1 MIYRGAHDM
10 PIVGVAVGR
19 YAGRIA

>member
-1 MIYRGAHDM
+1 MICRGAHDM
-10 PIVGVAVGR
+10 PIIGVAVGR